1 MSELTSLGRQMRAD
15 SERWFPEMHA
25 DPQVPLPV
33 FYALGL
39 SGEVGEVANEV
50 KKGLRGHQENGV
62 RHIDLAAELA
72 DVFTYLLLLA
82 DELGVD
88 IVDEYAKKR
97 AYNEARWSPR
107 EPTPDEQ
114 WPEPCPTCS
123 QPGPRHLRWCLA
135 PTPPRE
141 PEA

>member
-1 MSELTSLGRQMRAD
+1 MRQD

-25 DPQVPLPV
+25 DPQVPMAV

-62 RHIDLAAELA
+62 RRIDLAAELA

-82 DELGVD
+82 DELGIDLVA
-88 IVDEYAKKR
+88 EYRKK
-97 AYNEARWSPR
+97 AAVNEARWGER
-107 EPTPDEQ
+107 
-114 WPEPCPTCS
+114 
-123 QPGPRHLRWCLA
+123 
-135 PTPPRE
+135 
-141 PEA
+141 

>member
-1 MSELTSLGRQMRAD
+1 MPENEFLAELAWEMRSN

-25 DPQVPLPV
+25 DPQIPMHV
-33 FYALGL
+33 FYALGM

-82 DELGVD
+82 DELDVD
-88 IVDEYAKKR
+88 LIAEYRKK
-97 AYNEARWSPR
+97 AALNEGRWGAPR
-107 EPTPDEQ
+107 
-114 WPEPCPTCS
+114 
-123 QPGPRHLRWCLA
+123 
-135 PTPPRE
+135 
-141 PEA
+141 